1 MITVNKEIMAR
12 GSGFFA
18 FLVGAG
24 LGTALGIL
32 YAPDTGEN
40 TRKKLTYQ
48 LDRYREKLLNTID
61 ELGKEEEKITSSE
74 AKDRSAK
81 VVSDAKS
88 KAEKLL
94 EDVDQLMNQIKTKQ
108 S

>member
-1 MITVNKEIMAR
+1 MAR

-24 LGTALGIL
+24 IGTALGVL
-32 YAPDTGEN
+32 FAPDTGEN

-48 LDRYREKLLNTID
+48 LDRYREKLLKTID
-61 ELGKEEEKITSSE
+61 ELGEQEAIMTSSE

-94 EDVDQLMNQIKTKQ
+94 QDVDQLMNQIKTKQ

>member
-1 MITVNKEIMAR
+1 MSR

-24 LGTALGIL
+24 IGTALGIL
-32 YAPDTGEN
+32 FAPDTGEN

-48 LDRYREKLLNTID
+48 LDRYREKLLATID
-61 ELGKEEEKITSSE
+61 ELGKEEVKMTSSE

-81 VVSDAKS
+81 VVSDAKT

-108 S
+108 P

>member
-1 MITVNKEIMAR
+1 MAR

-32 YAPDTGEN
+32 FAPDKGEN

-48 LDRYREKLLNTID
+48 LDSYREKLRKTID
-61 ELGKEEEKITSSE
+61 ELGKEELNIGKSE

-81 VVSDAKS
+81 VVSDAKN

-94 EDVDQLMNQIKTKQ
+94 ADVDQLINQIKTKE

>member
-1 MITVNKEIMAR
+1 MAR

-24 LGTALGIL
+24 IGTALGIL

-81 VVSDAKS
+81 VVSDAKN